1 MCLLVYVCRHACTC
15 VKLCVCMWRVYYAC
29 LLVYIQACVCVY
41 THMCELCV
49 CGVGVCG
56 VCMHMHACTRVCARA
71 FRYAGACECVP
82 VCGVCTSMCV
92 RTCAYPQGD
101 HRSLAC
107 MWECICAS
115 CQSIAL
121 LTPLRF
127 LGCKGFPGACMTG
140 LCTRCQPH
148 PNMQLPLLL
157 SNPRL
162 PNTSLHPSET
172 STSPTSAYQVRN
184 YSSQGS
190 PPCSGSQRHEL
201 LRNGPTASDT
211 RGTKDGSGGIPA
223 SLPPGVVQKA
233 EGVHGGSIEIH
244 DPGL

>member
-29 LLVYIQACVCVY
+29 LLVCIQACVCVY

-56 VCMHMHACTRVCARA
+56 VCMHMHACTRVCA
-71 FRYAGACECVP
+71 CVHLGMLVN
-82 VCGVCTSMCV
+82 VCLCVACTSMCV
-92 RTCAYPQGD
+92 HTCAYPQGD

-107 MWECICAS
+107 TWECICAS

-127 LGCKGFPGACMTG
+127 LGCKGFPGACMMG
-140 LCTRCQPH
+140 LCTRCQRH

-184 YSSQGS
+184 
-190 PPCSGSQRHEL
+190 
-201 LRNGPTASDT
+201 
-211 RGTKDGSGGIPA
+211 
-223 SLPPGVVQKA
+223 
-233 EGVHGGSIEIH
+233 
-244 DPGL
+244 

>member
-1 MCLLVYVCRHACTC
+1 MCALYVFVSVCMQACMYMCKIVCMHVACVLCMFVSVYPG
-15 VKLCVCMWRVYYAC
+15 LCVR
-29 LLVYIQACVCVY
+29 IY
-41 THMCELCV
+41 TCELCV

-56 VCMHMHACTRVCARA
+56 VCMHMHACTRVCACA
-71 FRYAGACECVP
+71 HLGMLVNVCLCVA
-82 VCGVCTSMCV
+82 CTSMCV
-92 RTCAYPQGD
+92 HTCAYPQGD

-127 LGCKGFPGACMTG
+127 LGCKGFPGACMMG
-140 LCTRCQPH
+140 LCTRCQRH

-184 YSSQGS
+184 
-190 PPCSGSQRHEL
+190 
-201 LRNGPTASDT
+201 
-211 RGTKDGSGGIPA
+211 
-223 SLPPGVVQKA
+223 
-233 EGVHGGSIEIH
+233 
-244 DPGL
+244 